1 MVQHE
6 PSLSAASVGLEII
19 TPGVAGGIRDGG
31 RPGRAHLG
39 SSRGGAVD
47 LDALHLVNRLL
58 GNPAGAAALETS
70 GGLIIRLTQDAVVA
84 VSGSQADLHVVGG
97 SPLGWG
103 TPAALP
109 AGAMVRIG
117 RLVGGARVYL
127 GVRGGL
133 VDRTGSLVTI
143 GPDPGRALSS
153 ASAVP
158 RSDEDGVVIWPGP
171 RLDWFS
177 GSACDLLVSTSWEVR
192 PDSDRVGVRLSGP
205 PLERRRHDE
214 LPSEGLVEGAI
225 QVPPD
230 GQPIVML
237 ADHPT
242 TGGYPVIAVVD
253 PSQIGRIAQG
263 RPGGRVCFRW
273 AATRPRR

>member
-1 MVQHE
+1 MVQHD
-6 PSLSAASVGLEII
+6 PSLNPPSVGLEIV
-19 TPGVAGGIRDGG
+19 TPGVAGAIRDGG

-47 LDALHLVNRLL
+47 LDALDLVNRLL

-70 GGLIIRLTQDAVVA
+70 GGLIIRLIQAAVVA
-84 VSGSQADLHVVGG
+84 VSGSQADVHVAGG
-97 SPLGWG
+97 PPLGWG
-103 TPAALP
+103 TPTALP
-109 AGAMVRIG
+109 AGAVVRIG
-117 RLVGGARVYL
+117 RLMDGSRTYL

-133 VDRTGSLVTI
+133 VDRNGSLVTF

-153 ASAVP
+153 VSAVP
-158 RSDEDGVVIWPGP
+158 RSDEDAVVIWPGP

-177 GSACDLLVSTSWEVR
+177 DSAPDLLVATSWEVR
-192 PDSDRVGVRLSGP
+192 PDSDRVGVRLTGP
-205 PLERRRHDE
+205 PLERCRHDE

-253 PSQIGRIAQG
+253 PLQIGRIAQ
-263 RPGGRVCFRW
+263 RRTGGRVRFRW
-273 AATRPRR
+273 TSTPSRR